1 MKCQSCNENE
11 ATVHLTQ
18 VVGGNIRKMHYC
30 EACARKEG
38 VTLETPTSIA
48 DLLMSPA
55 GILPS
60 PRSSGTACPKC
71 GMTRADFKKG
81 ARLGCAKCY
90 DTFTDDLM
98 VLIQSMQ
105 HATQHRGKRPTR
117 VNRKAVLA
125 EEMETLKEALKRAIS
140 AENFEEAARLRDRMR
155 QKKDEMASAAR
166 EAG

>member
-38 VTLETPTSIA
+38 VALETPTSIA

-60 PRSSGTACPKC
+60 TRSSGAACPKC

-81 ARLGCAKCY
+81 GRLGCAKCY
-90 DTFTDDLM
+90 ETFTDDVM
-98 VLIQSMQ
+98 VLVQSMQ
-105 HATQHRGKRPTR
+105 HATLHRGKRPHAR
-117 VNRKAVLA
+117 QPQGGAGRGDGDPEGGAQARHFGRELRGG
-125 EEMETLKEALKRAIS
+125 RAP
-140 AENFEEAARLRDRMR
+140 A
-155 QKKDEMASAAR
+155 
-166 EAG
+166 